1 MTEQVPGPVRWADL
15 KPDEFVR
22 RRDEVP
28 VCYLPMGLCEPHGHV
43 AALGLDTHKAD
54 WLCERAAERAGGV
67 VAPTQGYH
75 VHESGF
81 HARWLHD
88 EVGDT
93 QAGLLAL
100 PAHIVCQVFV
110 HQLRGIRNAGFAAAV
125 AVTGHVG
132 GSERDLRRWG
142 DAFAERFDLRVIV
155 MSDVDLSS
163 EPGDHAGRYE
173 LSALMHVRPDLVDLD
188 LLDRWRHPDA
198 GGRLALGDTAA
209 EASAEYGAIA
219 MNSALGS
226 LVELVRELDLSQSPA
241 REPLAYGPV
250 DALAAELLARADT
263 WESVRPRPGQEP
275 VPAGSWWASY
285 EHVTVPPPS
294 LPSSS
299 PSPSPSL
306 PSSEAHP

>member
-22 RRDEVP
+22 RRDELP

-54 WLCERAAERAGGV
+54 WLCDRAAERAGGV

-88 EVGDT
+88 VVGET
-93 QAGLLAL
+93 QGGLLPL
-100 PAHIVCQVFV
+100 PAHIVCQVLL

-125 AVTGHVG
+125 VVTGHVG

-142 DAFAERFDLRVIV
+142 AAFAERFDLQVV
-155 MSDVDLSS
+155 VTSDAELSS

-173 LSALMHVRPDLVDLD
+173 LSALLHVRPDLVDLG
-188 LLDRWRHPDA
+188 LLERWRDPDA

-209 EASAEYGAIA
+209 QASAEYGAVV
-219 MNSALGS
+219 MGSALDALVS
-226 LVELVRELDLSQSPA
+226 LVALIDTTVRPDPA
-241 REPLAYGPV
+241 PVPYPPV
-250 DALAAELLARADT
+250 DALARELLAAADT
-263 WESVRPRPGQEP
+263 WESVRPRPGQQP
-275 VPAGSWWASY
+275 VPAPSRWAPY
-285 EHVTVPPPS
+285 EYVSVAVPVPAT
-294 LPSSS
+294 S
-299 PSPSPSL
+299 P
-306 PSSEAHP
+306 EATP